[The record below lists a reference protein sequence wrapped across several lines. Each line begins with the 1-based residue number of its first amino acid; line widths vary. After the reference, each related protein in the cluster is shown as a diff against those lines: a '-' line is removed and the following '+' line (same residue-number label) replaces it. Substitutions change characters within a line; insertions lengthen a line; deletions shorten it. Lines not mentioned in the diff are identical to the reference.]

1 MRRWFLSYH
10 SQDGLLAEALEREL
24 RRKDPSAAIFFAPK
38 ALRPGAYWMPA
49 LVEAIAQAT
58 GFVLL
63 VGPNG
68 LGPWQTIEY
77 YEAYDRRAKERDFP
91 LVLVLIEGQP
101 APGLPFLRQLH
112 WIVTADPASEKS
124 VAQLLAAANDGGAPP
139 GELWR
144 HTAPYRGLAAMTETD
159 ADFFFGRGRET
170 AETIG
175 ALAAAP
181 DRLALLI
188 GNSGVGKSSLAQ
200 AGVIAALMRQAWPEA
215 DAPDGPWPQAFGDA
229 RRWCFLKLNP
239 GTEPVRALV
248 EPFLRTWQFDAVDP
262 ARARLLSDWTAN
274 LVAGSAGLRDLLDA
288 TEARYC
294 DDLKQLAPPA
304 FLLYI
309 DQGEEL
315 YLRAEERQ
323 RRRFSELVVAG
334 LGDRRLRAMMSLRAD
349 FFGEL
354 QKDEA
359 LHSAH
364 RLIDV
369 PPLREAALRTVVDRP
384 ASLLQ
389 ARFESERLAADIARR
404 TAEDSATDA
413 GALPLLS
420 YLLDDMWTRMV
431 ERGDGVLRLPAQA
444 IDLGDVL
451 VERGDAFLSA
461 HPNRED
467 AIKRILT
474 LKLATV
480 REDGEPARRRA
491 LRSEFS
497 DDEWRLVG
505 ELADH
510 PNRLVVTA
518 VPEGGEAYAE
528 IAHEAVFRRWDTL
541 RNWITEARDFLIWK
555 STLEADRRAWDRA
568 PDGSKSDAL
577 LMGLKL
583 AQAQGW
589 LARRAGDLERPD
601 KNFIGLSVAREA
613 RAQRRAHRRRVLTYA
628 LLAVVILGLVGWMN
642 QAYLKDQALWVWTV
656 RPYRDSH
663 FRPYAL
669 TKAQEQALKPGAGF
683 RECASDADCPTMI
696 VVPPGKFLMGSLET
710 ETETIRHLYGFM
722 YNTDSER
729 PQHPVTVA
737 RPFAVGQYDVTFAEW
752 DVCVKLTGCPAAND
766 SGFGRG
772 TRPVINVSWYDAES
786 YVTWLSRMTGR
797 AYRLLSE
804 AEWEYAA
811 RAGTTTAYYWGDDIG
826 KNNAHCSGCG
836 SQWDSTETAPVGS
849 FKPNAFGLYDM
860 AGNVYQWAQ
869 DCWHVNYFGA
879 PQSGAVWEGGN
890 CNTRVIHGGS
900 WINNP
905 QFLRAAYRDDGAADG
920 RSNVIGF
927 RVARTIA
934 P

>member
-1 MRRWFLSYH
+1 MRRWFLSYN
-10 SQDGLLAEALEREL
+10 SQDLGLMQSLEAAL
-24 RRKDPSAAIFFAPK
+24 RRKDPEAKIFFAPRS
-38 ALRPGAYWMPA
+38 LRAGGLWLPELAREIA
-49 LVEAIAQAT
+49 EATA
-58 GFVLL
+58 FLLL
-63 VGPNG
+63 VGEKG
-68 LGPWQTIEY
+68 IGPWQAMEY
-77 YEAYDRRAKERDFP
+77 YEALDRRVQQDDFP
-91 LVLVLIEGQP
+91 VIFVLLDGQP

-124 VAQLLAAANDGGAPP
+124 VARLLAAASDGGAPP

-144 HTAPYRGLAAMTETD
+144 HTAPYRGLAAMTEAD

-170 AETIG
+170 AEAVG

-200 AGVIAALMRQAWPEA
+200 AGVIAALMRQTWPEA
-215 DAPDGPWPQAFGDA
+215 DAPDGPWPQAFRDS
-229 RRWCFLKLNP
+229 RRWCVLKLSP

-262 ARARLLSDWTAN
+262 ARAHLLSDWTAN

-288 TEARYC
+288 TEARYR
-294 DDLKQLAPPA
+294 DDIKQTAPPA

-323 RRRFSELVVAG
+323 HRRFSELVAVG

-369 PPLREAALRTVVDRP
+369 PPLREAVLRTVVDRP

-389 ARFESERLAADIARR
+389 ARFESERLAFNIARR

-444 IDLGDVL
+444 IDLGGVL
-451 VERGDAFLSA
+451 VERGEAFVSA
-461 HPNRED
+461 HPDRED

-491 LRSEFS
+491 SRSEFS

-518 VPEGGEAYAE
+518 VRYGGEAYAE
-528 IAHEAVFRRWDTL
+528 IAHETVFRRWDRL
-541 RNWITEARDFLIWK
+541 REWIAEAREFLIWK
-555 STLEADRRAWDRA
+555 SSLEADRRTWSAAPARA
-568 PDGSKSDAL
+568 RSGAL
-577 LMGLKL
+577 LAGLKL
-583 AQAQGW
+583 AQAQAW
-589 LARRAGDLERPD
+589 LRSRATDVEQPERDFIAASRQAARWRLARLWGMVAAAPVAVGLLAIVVWAGFVWRGVRQVEAEWAAEHEFVRIPAGCFDM
-601 KNFIGLSVAREA
+601 GSSSVAGMPNLDPQRYSTEGPVHRVCLKAFDLA
-613 RAQRRAHRRRVLTYA
+613 RF
-628 LLAVVILGLVGWMN
+628 
-642 QAYLKDQALWVWTV
+642 TV
-656 RPYRDSH
+656 TQVEWRDVMIFPNNPEPSH
-663 FRPYAL
+663 FVPDYLPAGTLNRERLPVEQVSWNEAKRFLWLMSIFGHSNYRLPTEAEYEYA
-669 TKAQEQALKPGAGF
+669 AHAGTSGPVYWPP
-683 RECASDADCPTMI
+683 EDI
-696 VVPPGKFLMGSLET
+696 VCQHE
-710 ETETIRHLYGFM
+710 
-722 YNTDSER
+722 NTQDISRKKMDPEDNF
-729 PQHPVTVA
+729 
-737 RPFAVGQYDVTFAEW
+737 PFAVNCD
-752 DVCVKLTGCPAAND
+752 D
-766 SGFGRG
+766 GFG
-772 TRPVINVSWYDAES
+772 D
-786 YVTWLSRMTGR
+786 
-797 AYRLLSE
+797 
-804 AEWEYAA
+804 
-811 RAGTTTAYYWGDDIG
+811 
-826 KNNAHCSGCG
+826 
-836 SQWDSTETAPVGS
+836 TAPVGHYP
-849 FKPNAFGLYDM
+849 PNPWGPYDM
-860 AGNVYQWAQ
+860 LGNVVQWVE
-869 DCWHVNYFGA
+869 DCWV
-879 PQSGAVWEGGN
+879 
-890 CNTRVIHGGS
+890 
-900 WINNP
+900 
-905 QFLRAAYRDDGAADG
+905 
-920 RSNVIGF
+920 GF
-927 RVARTIA
+927 
-934 P
+934 